1 MTESIFPWV
10 VLAMATAVAYV
21 AIARYFNMKKYSIDE
36 AIKAA
41 RAAPHKPAEEVREIE
56 DSADS
61 KTLREIAGR
70 LAKIHM
76 TLDEQK
82 DATVALLRSQNSF
95 VKTLKDLTGI
105 EVRGDTQAGDDE
117 WILKEAKRMEN
128 TYGTSRED
136 ALKAARET
144 AVYRRDSPM
153 GDRA

>member
-70 LAKIHM
+70 LVQIHLA
-76 TLDEQK
+76 LDEQK
-82 DATVALLRSQNSF
+82 DATIALLRSQNAF

-105 EVRGDTQAGDDE
+105 ETQGDKQPGDDE
-117 WILKEAKRMEN
+117 DILADAKRYEM
-128 TYGTSRED
+128 TYGISREE
-136 ALKAARET
+136 ALKRARKT
-144 AVYRRDSPM
+144 AVYRQDNPM
-153 GDRA
+153 GDRV